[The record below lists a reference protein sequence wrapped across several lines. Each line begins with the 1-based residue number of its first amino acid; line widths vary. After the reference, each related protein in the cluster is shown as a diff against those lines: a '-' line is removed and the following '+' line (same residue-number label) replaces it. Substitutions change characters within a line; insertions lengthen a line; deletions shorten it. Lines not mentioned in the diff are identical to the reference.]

1 MVQEEESRSKM
12 ADMELKAEDNALV
25 DHIRTAVSKWQAQ
38 PKHQQEEFLNIPVEG
53 SNFPQTLNRY
63 QVRLVHQIVR
73 NEHANLKTQGLGHFV
88 QITNPT
94 AEQQTSSKQFATQQ
108 RENDIARAI
117 GFRWVIEA
125 MTGGNISG
133 IPNDWLIS
141 GLAGVDV
148 NDKSPHAFVT
158 GLQEKLRSRRRV
170 VVGHNCFTD
179 LVYLYKCFIG
189 TLPHSVEDFQAE
201 IHLLFPGVIDT
212 KHIATAG
219 SKKWSNTSLEDVE
232 IDMRSEAVPR
242 IDVPAEYAR
251 YQYASSYHEAG
262 YDSLLTARIAIKLSA
277 KMERE
282 KTYLGSAESGTHEGE
297 VSKSTFGADDDGYV
311 SAVESVSSLI
321 DRDDGLMRTLSKA
334 LKSPFTAA
342 KAFFDKGQISP
353 EPARDEDVTPTAA
366 TFSQGSRLID
376 DGAPGP
382 PMADDVKDA
391 NGKSTNMS
399 KEGSVVVAKERTQ
412 TSKWSD
418 KDEIE
423 KVKNSLAKTN
433 IYDVLEKDLEGPG
446 SGTDDDLISFSS
458 GSSGGVSLGAG
469 KGTQAMV
476 KKGEIM
482 PRWDG
487 EKGFWSLFGN
497 KLQVNGAKERVCKLD
512 QEA

>member
-12 ADMELKAEDNALV
+12 ADMELKAEDNALIS
-25 DHIRTAVSKWQAQ
+25 HIRTAVSNWQAQ
-38 PKHQQEEFLNIPVEG
+38 SKGQAAEFLNIPVEV
-53 SNFPQTLNRY
+53 SDFPQTLNRY

-73 NEHANLKTQGLGHFV
+73 NEYANLKTQGMGHFV

-133 IPNDWLIS
+133 IPNDWLVS

-148 NDKSPHAFVT
+148 KDKSPQAFVT
-158 GLQEKLRSRRRV
+158 GLQEKLRARRRV

-189 TLPHSVEDFQAE
+189 TLPRGVEDFQDE
-201 IHLLFPGVIDT
+201 IRILFPGVIDT

-219 SKKWSNTSLEDVE
+219 SKKWGNTSLEEVE
-232 IDMRSEAVPR
+232 IDMRSEAVPL
-242 IDVPAEYAR
+242 IEVPAEYAR

-282 KTYLGSAESGTHEGE
+282 KIYLEGAEDGTNEGGL
-297 VSKSTFGADDDGYV
+297 SKSTFGADNDGYV
-311 SAVESVSSLI
+311 SAAESVSSLI
-321 DRDDGLMRTLSKA
+321 DQDDGLMRTLSKA
-334 LKSPFTAA
+334 LKSPLTAA

-353 EPARDEDVTPTAA
+353 RPAKDEDVNPTAA
-366 TFSQGSRLID
+366 TFGQGSRLID
-376 DGAPGP
+376 DGAPATP
-382 PMADDVKDA
+382 INDDVKEAD
-391 NGKSTNMS
+391 GESTGMS
-399 KEGSVVVAKERTQ
+399 TTGGVFAAKERIQ

-418 KDEIE
+418 KDEVE
-423 KVKNSLAKTN
+423 KVKNALVKTN
-433 IYDVLEKDLEGPG
+433 IYDVLEKDLEGPE
-446 SGTDDDLISFSS
+446 SGTDDDLMSFGS
-458 GSSGGVSLGAG
+458 GSSGGVSLGVS
-469 KGTQAMV
+469 KSTQMMV

-482 PRWDG
+482 PRWDD
-487 EKGFWSLFGN
+487 EKGFWGVFGN
-497 KLQVNGAKERVCKLD
+497 KLQVNGAKERVFSLD
-512 QEA
+512 